1 VSLKKKVVKGVAWVF
16 GLQVAVQ
23 GLSFITAIV
32 LARLLLQEDYGI
44 VSLAMV
50 FLSIGETL
58 GDFGL
63 ANTLIQRQDK
73 DDRAIYT
80 GAVLRLMFA
89 SAMYAFLFFA
99 AGSLAQFFNAPAFEN
114 AIRVAGLQLFLS
126 SAGFVALVKLSKEL
140 EFNKIAYAGIASG
153 LVRSAGTILLAFL
166 AFKYWSVI
174 FGNLAG
180 SVVNVSLLFAFSR
193 SRISFVFDR
202 KIARELIGFSKYLIG
217 ISVMV
222 FIVSSV
228 DKIVVG
234 KLCSIE
240 ELGAYQVA
248 YTWGVT
254 IQSLISG
261 VVSRVA
267 FPAYSKISQERER
280 LKRGYLQTLRMLSAI
295 VFPIGFGM
303 MFLAPWFVRYV
314 LAGGTAK
321 WDTAILPLI
330 VFGGYGIWA
339 SIINQAA
346 TICISCGKP
355 KSIFI
360 QTVVSGVLTIT
371 LMFPLTHILGPFGT
385 ALACFLPIPLGIWI
399 FYLVTKS
406 VPVTLGETG
415 KSLLVPMCSSICAV
429 PFAYI
434 PVLFLAPSLF
444 TFLCQAGAMSIAYI
458 SFAHLI
464 SKGKLTKEF
473 LGQLRTLGGR

>member
-89 SAMYAFLFFA
+89 SVMYAFLFFA

-193 SRISFVFDR
+193 SSISFVFDR

-217 ISVMV
+217 VSVIVLIV
-222 FIVSSV
+222 FSTDRFLVE
-228 DKIVVG
+228 KFWG
-234 KLCSIE
+234 IE
-240 ELGAYQVA
+240 VLGAYQVA
-248 YTWGVT
+248 LTWGT
-254 IQSLISG
+254 GMLSLISNA
-261 VVSRVA
+261 VSRVA

-321 WDTAILPLI
+321 WDAAILPLI
-330 VFGGYGIWA
+330 VLAGYGIVS
-339 SIINQAA
+339 SITSQAA
-346 TICISCGKP
+346 AVYISCGNP
-355 KSIFI
+355 RINFI
-360 QTVVSGVLTIT
+360 QTLVSAIVILA
-371 LMFPLTHILGPFGT
+371 LMFPLTYFLGAFGT
-385 ALACFLPIPLGIWI
+385 ALAFFLPLPLAIWI
-399 FYLVTKS
+399 LYLVTKL
-406 VPVTLGETG
+406 VPVTLGEIG
-415 KSLLVPMCSSICAV
+415 RSMLLPLIATICAV
-429 PFAYI
+429 PFAYL
-434 PVLFLAPSLF
+434 PLLFLAPSLF
-444 TFLCQAGAMSIAYI
+444 TFICQAGAMLIAYI

-473 LGQLRTLGGR
+473 LGQLKLLGRA